1 MTIAITGASGMVG
14 RRVTAALSAH
24 SLVALGRTPRE
35 LPAEARF
42 VAWDAGQALPAESL
56 SDVEAVVHLAGEPV
70 AQRWTSAAKRR
81 IRESREAG
89 TRRLVEGMARML
101 RPPRVLVSASAVGIY
116 GSRGDE
122 ELIESSAPGEGFLS
136 EVCQAWEREAD
147 AASAL
152 GVRVVRLR
160 IGVVLAPEGG
170 ALREMLPPFRMGV
183 GGRIGSGRQWMSWI
197 HVADL
202 VALVRFALDN
212 DALHGAVNATA
223 PEPER
228 NADFARQLGRA
239 LHRPALLPAPAFALK
254 ALFGEMADMLLGGQR
269 VLPRAAEAAGFR
281 FRHPQLPGALEDIFV
296 AYNYPV

>member
-1 MTIAITGASGMVG
+1 
-14 RRVTAALSAH
+14 
-24 SLVALGRTPRE
+24 
-35 LPAEARF
+35 
-42 VAWDAGQALPAESL
+42 
-56 SDVEAVVHLAGEPV
+56 
-70 AQRWTSAAKRR
+70 
-81 IRESREAG
+81 
-89 TRRLVEGMARML
+89 ML
-101 RPPRVLVSASAVGIY
+101 RPPRVLVCASAVGIY

-122 ELIESSAPGEGFLS
+122 ELTESSAPGEGFLS

-147 AASAL
+147 AACAL
-152 GVRVVRLR
+152 GVRVVKLR

-197 HVADL
+197 HAADL
-202 VALVRFALDN
+202 VGLVQFALDN

-223 PEPER
+223 PAPER

-254 ALFGEMADMLLGGQR
+254 ALFGEMAGMLLGGQR